1 MEQKAF
7 PKIIMH
13 MKQRFQR
20 NENYPI
26 SLEEILDELQII
38 DLNTKSR
45 MNLDTQMLCNNPKL
59 ETITEEGVRKYT
71 FKPKFPIKNRKDLIN
86 LIKDHQIKG
95 LGGLLVDDVQESMTT
110 EEFERVNKKL
120 GENSDIVV
128 MPGKAKKKVFF
139 YNDTKS
145 AENLQLDEEIVKYW
159 RDVAVDGLDEKKI
172 DEYLENKGITSMK
185 DGLEGKNQALIGGKK
200 KPSQRGRQSKKHN
213 DHLGSLL
220 TEYDPALKKS
230 SI

>member
-1 MEQKAF
+1 MEQRAF

-20 NENYPI
+20 DENYPI
-26 SLEEILDELQII
+26 SLEEILDELQIV

-45 MNLDTQMLCNNPKL
+45 MVLDTQMLSSNPKI
-59 ETITEEGVRKYT
+59 ETTTEDGIKKYT
-71 FKPKFPIKNRKDLIN
+71 FKPSLILRNRRELIN
-86 LIKDHQIKG
+86 LIKDHQNKG
-95 LGGLLVDDVQESMTT
+95 LGGVLVDDIQESMTT
-110 EEFERVNKKL
+110 EEFDKVFKKL
-120 GENSDIVV
+120 GDDIVV
-128 MPGKAKKKVFF
+128 MMGKGKKKVLY
-139 YNDTKS
+139 YNDVKS
-145 AENLQLDEEIVKYW
+145 AENLQIEEDIVKHW
-159 RDVAVDGLDEKKI
+159 RDVGVDGLDETKI

-185 DGLEGKNQALIGGKK
+185 DGLEVKEQVQYGKK

-220 TEYDPALKKS
+220 TEYDPNKKKS